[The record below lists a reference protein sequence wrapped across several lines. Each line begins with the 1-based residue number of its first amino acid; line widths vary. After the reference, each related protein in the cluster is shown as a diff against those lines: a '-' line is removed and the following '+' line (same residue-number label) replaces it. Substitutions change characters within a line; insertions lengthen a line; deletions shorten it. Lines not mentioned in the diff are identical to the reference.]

1 MIKICFDRTLVVAD
15 VFADFA
21 PHRLR
26 KKIEVK
32 QNELRKI
39 KKKIYKHAKRLRF
52 SYFSFKLKVRG
63 KSFPEANKNYARMS
77 FRVPCH
83 VAVQRTL

>member
-26 KKIEVK
+26 KSQQSTVFQYTTFI
-32 QNELRKI
+32 L
-39 KKKIYKHAKRLRF
+39 KKKKG
-52 SYFSFKLKVRG
+52 RG
-63 KSFPEANKNYARMS
+63 KRRRRRKREEAK
-77 FRVPCH
+77 
-83 VAVQRTL
+83 

>member
-21 PHRLR
+21 PHWLR

-39 KKKIYKHAKRLRF
+39 KKNL
-52 SYFSFKLKVRG
+52 
-63 KSFPEANKNYARMS
+63 
-77 FRVPCH
+77 
-83 VAVQRTL
+83 

>member
-39 KKKIYKHAKRLRF
+39 KKKFINMRNAYVLHIFL
-52 SYFSFKLKVRG
+52 L
-63 KSFPEANKNYARMS
+63 N
-77 FRVPCH
+77 
-83 VAVQRTL
+83 

>member
-1 MIKICFDRTLVVAD
+1 MIKICFDRTLEVAD

-39 KKKIYKHAKRLRF
+39 KKKFINMRNAYVFHIFL
-52 SYFSFKLKVRG
+52 L
-63 KSFPEANKNYARMS
+63 N
-77 FRVPCH
+77 
-83 VAVQRTL
+83 

>member
-1 MIKICFDRTLVVAD
+1 MINICFDRTLVVAD

-26 KKIEVK
+26 KKIEAK

-39 KKKIYKHAKRLRF
+39 KKKFINMRNAYVFHIFL
-52 SYFSFKLKVRG
+52 L
-63 KSFPEANKNYARMS
+63 N
-77 FRVPCH
+77 
-83 VAVQRTL
+83 

>member
-39 KKKIYKHAKRLRF
+39 KKKFINMRNAYVFHIFL
-52 SYFSFKLKVRG
+52 L
-63 KSFPEANKNYARMS
+63 N
-77 FRVPCH
+77 
-83 VAVQRTL
+83 

>member
-32 QNELRKI
+32 QNEPRKI
-39 KKKIYKHAKRLRF
+39 KKKFINMRNAYVFHIFL
-52 SYFSFKLKVRG
+52 L
-63 KSFPEANKNYARMS
+63 N
-77 FRVPCH
+77 
-83 VAVQRTL
+83 

>member
-39 KKKIYKHAKRLRF
+39 KKKNL
-52 SYFSFKLKVRG
+52 
-63 KSFPEANKNYARMS
+63 
-77 FRVPCH
+77 
-83 VAVQRTL
+83 

>member
-26 KKIEVK
+26 KKIEAK

-39 KKKIYKHAKRLRF
+39 KKKFINMRNAYVFHIFL
-52 SYFSFKLKVRG
+52 L
-63 KSFPEANKNYARMS
+63 N
-77 FRVPCH
+77 
-83 VAVQRTL
+83 

>member
-26 KKIEVK
+26 KKIVVK

-39 KKKIYKHAKRLRF
+39 KKKFINMRNAYVFFIFL
-52 SYFSFKLKVRG
+52 L
-63 KSFPEANKNYARMS
+63 N
-77 FRVPCH
+77 
-83 VAVQRTL
+83 

>member
-39 KKKIYKHAKRLRF
+39 KKQFINMRNAYVFHIFL
-52 SYFSFKLKVRG
+52 L
-63 KSFPEANKNYARMS
+63 N
-77 FRVPCH
+77 
-83 VAVQRTL
+83 

>member
-39 KKKIYKHAKRLRF
+39 KKKIINMRNAYVFHIFL
-52 SYFSFKLKVRG
+52 L
-63 KSFPEANKNYARMS
+63 N
-77 FRVPCH
+77 
-83 VAVQRTL
+83 

>member
-39 KKKIYKHAKRLRF
+39 KKK
-52 SYFSFKLKVRG
+52 
-63 KSFPEANKNYARMS
+63 
-77 FRVPCH
+77 FRNMRNAYVFH
-83 VAVQRTL
+83 IFLLN

>member
-39 KKKIYKHAKRLRF
+39 KKNFINMRNAYDFHIFL
-52 SYFSFKLKVRG
+52 L
-63 KSFPEANKNYARMS
+63 N
-77 FRVPCH
+77 
-83 VAVQRTL
+83 

>member
-1 MIKICFDRTLVVAD
+1 MINICFDRTLVVAD

-26 KKIEVK
+26 KKIELK

-39 KKKIYKHAKRLRF
+39 KKKFINMRNAYVFHIFL
-52 SYFSFKLKVRG
+52 L
-63 KSFPEANKNYARMS
+63 N
-77 FRVPCH
+77 
-83 VAVQRTL
+83 

>member
-1 MIKICFDRTLVVAD
+1 MINICVDRTLVVAD

-39 KKKIYKHAKRLRF
+39 KKKFINMRNAYVFHIFL
-52 SYFSFKLKVRG
+52 L
-63 KSFPEANKNYARMS
+63 N
-77 FRVPCH
+77 
-83 VAVQRTL
+83 